1 MFYIVLI
8 NYKLKKKKINKLLC
22 KDDNKMKI
30 QEKKKLFIKFST
42 YSIKQKYYLFKII
55 INF

>member
-30 QEKKKLFIKFST
+30 
-42 YSIKQKYYLFKII
+42 
-55 INF
+55 